1 MRSHHDLGGLA
12 AGAVDI
18 SEHDYD
24 VWEKRIDALMSLLIQ
39 EERLMRVD
47 ELRRGIEALAPDA
60 YANLSY
66 YERWIAS
73 IAAILVEKGI
83 LDQAELDARVADVA
97 ARETAS

>member
-1 MRSHHDLGGLA
+1 MRSHHDLGGRP

-24 VWEKRIDALMSLLIQ
+24 VWEKRIDALFSLLVQ

-60 YANLSY
+60 YASLSY

-97 ARETAS
+97 AREGAS